1 MGATVMTLLF
11 IMVISGII
19 DGVLMMAGKP
29 HWFLLSTNGDSIATV
44 YGGYELFLGGVVPHG
59 GMLPFEIET
68 PDIGL
73 CALSMVI
80 YLVVGFL
87 LSIWISKRRQLA

>member
-1 MGATVMTLLF
+1 MTLLF

-19 DGVLMMAGKP
+19 DGVLVMADQP
-29 HWFLLSTNGDSIATV
+29 SWFLLSTAGDSVSTV
-44 YGGYELFLGGVVPHG
+44 YGGYELILEGLMPAEGM
-59 GMLPFEIET
+59 GMLPFEFKT

-80 YLVVGFL
+80 YLVVGFV
-87 LSIWISKRRQLA
+87 LSVWISRRRQLA